1 MATTPPAGRSIASA
15 RGRGTWKPGWA
26 RRATI
31 SDFPGK
37 GRGCCRLHHAPRR
50 SNVGAFEQHGRLRSV
65 DHHDPSG
72 TCTLFPRL
80 KGGTLTHRDER
91 AKWSLWVSHPLP
103 SARQADALAD
113 ELRDQNGSRRSRTLA
128 PKGPPGFKAGL
139 ALREFTIQRIRV
151 RGLAPP
157 ASRSR
162 TACSTIELH
171 PEEDG
176 SRRTRTAAGCPA
188 NLFSRQVSSPGRVH
202 DPRIPAEGIAPSCRP
217 HEGRFVLDER
227 RCGLEAY
234 GGSRTHDFRLTKAA
248 FCY

>member
-1 MATTPPAGRSIASA
+1 M
-15 RGRGTWKPGWA
+15 
-26 RRATI
+26 
-31 SDFPGK
+31 
-37 GRGCCRLHHAPRR
+37 
-50 SNVGAFEQHGRLRSV
+50 
-65 DHHDPSG
+65 
-72 TCTLFPRL
+72 
-80 KGGTLTHRDER
+80 
-91 AKWSLWVSHPLP
+91 SHPLP
-103 SARQADALAD
+103 SARQSDALAD

-234 GGSRTHDFRLTKAA
+234 GGSRTRAASIPRRCSATELRRRVLRDRRTIRRRSFASARIISSCVLT
-248 FCY
+248 FNFMGPLP